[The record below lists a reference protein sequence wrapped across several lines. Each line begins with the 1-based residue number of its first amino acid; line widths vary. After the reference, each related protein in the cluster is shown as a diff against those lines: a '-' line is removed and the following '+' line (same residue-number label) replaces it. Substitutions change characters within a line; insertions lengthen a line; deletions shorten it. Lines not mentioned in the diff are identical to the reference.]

1 MLKSVLL
8 NLIILTSLS
17 SNAQK
22 VIPLY
27 EGNAPGALPVDDR
40 ETMTRSTAGNG
51 RSFLVNVTKPT
62 ITVFMPKKI
71 NAAGT
76 AVIICP
82 GGGYNRLS
90 IEDGGYEAAKQL
102 ADSGIVGIVLKYR
115 LWRDSVYSDFK
126 TVPLQDLEQ
135 AMDLVYKYAGEWN
148 LDTAH
153 IGLLGFSAGGHLAAM
168 AATGSVKRK
177 PAFTLLIYP
186 VISFLDS
193 FTSRTSNSRNNLLGK
208 KISAEE
214 KINYSPELHISKTTP
229 PAFIVQAEDD
239 STSLVGNS
247 LAYYK
252 GLIENKVSAQLILY
266 QKGGHGFAL
275 YNRAQDEYWLSA
287 AIKWLTLNGF
297 YKRSK

>member
-1 MLKSVLL
+1 MFKRIVSNVLL
-8 NLIILTSLS
+8 LTCLLCH
-17 SNAQK
+17 AQK
-22 VIPLY
+22 IIPLY
-27 EGNAPGALPVDDR
+27 EGNPPGALPVADR
-40 ETMTRSTAGNG
+40 ETMTKSSAGNG

-62 ITVFMPKKI
+62 LTVFIPKKI
-71 NAAGT
+71 NSAGT
-76 AVIICP
+76 ALIICP

-102 ADSGIVGIVLKYR
+102 ADSGIVAFVLKYR

-126 TVPLQDLEQ
+126 TIPLQDLEQ
-135 AMDLVYKYAGEWN
+135 AMELVYKYAAQWN
-148 LDTAH
+148 INTSH

-168 AATGSVKRK
+168 AATGSVTRR
-177 PAFTLLIYP
+177 PAFTWLIYP

-193 FTSRTSNSRNNLLGK
+193 LTSKTSNSRTNLLGK
-208 KISAEE
+208 KISAED
-214 KINYSPELHISKTTP
+214 KIKYSPELHISKTTP

-252 GLIENKVSAQLILY
+252 GLMENKVPAQLLLY

-275 YNRAQDEYWLSA
+275 YNRAQDEFWMPA
-287 AIKWLTLNGF
+287 AIRWLTLNGF

>member
-40 ETMTRSTAGNG
+40 ETMTKSTAGNG

-76 AVIICP
+76 AVIVCP

-102 ADSGIVGIVLKYR
+102 ADSGVVAIVLKYR

-126 TVPLQDLEQ
+126 TIPLQDLEQ
-135 AMDLVYKYAGEWN
+135 AIELVYKYADQWN
-148 LDTAH
+148 IDTSH

-168 AATGSVKRK
+168 AATGSLTRR
-177 PAFTLLIYP
+177 PAFTWLIYP

-193 FTSRTSNSRNNLLGK
+193 LTSKTSNSRTILLGK
-208 KISAEE
+208 KISAED
-214 KINYSPELHISKTTP
+214 KIKYSPELHISKSTP
-229 PAFIVQAEDD
+229 PAFIVHAEDD

-252 GLIENKVSAQLILY
+252 GMMENKVPTQLLLY

-275 YNRAQDEYWLSA
+275 YNKVQDEYWMPA
-287 AIKWLTLNGF
+287 AIKWLVLNGF
-297 YKRSK
+297 YER